1 MKTTIRR
8 LFYFLLFIIIFT
20 SCQNNLSPIEYELK
34 LTLSTDNEG
43 VHVSMVEPISKAVNH
58 ELLGELLEANKVW
71 VKRRI
76 ANTDDDW
83 DFVGYV
89 QRRTP
94 EYLYDTDCYFDDY
107 YVNEGVTYE
116 YCLEVS
122 LYDQE
127 THEST
132 TLDSNYYTITSLG
145 GYGETT
151 FDSNISY
158 TYDENTSLLQ
168 FAFNPE
174 LTIFNPEGVSSPCH
188 IGIWNGDRR
197 YDWNH
202 TLTMDEIEN
211 GLYLNNLNMPEI
223 GFSNNNALYDEPVN
237 ISFWMEYTR
246 FEENGLINTWRVLGN
261 LTGAICER
269 EGVSITIPSK

>member
-1 MKTTIRR
+1 MKKNLKIF
-8 LFYFLLFIIIFT
+8 FYLFIAIIFI
-20 SCQNNLSPIEYELK
+20 SCRNNLTPIEYELK

-43 VHVSMVEPISKAVNH
+43 IHVSMVEPISKAVNH
-58 ELLGELLEANKVW
+58 ELLGELLDANKVW
-71 VKRRI
+71 VKRRL
-76 ANTDDDW
+76 AYSEDDW

-89 QRRTP
+89 QRRIP

-107 YVNEGVTYE
+107 YVNEGVAYE
-116 YCLEVS
+116 YSLEVS
-122 LYDQE
+122 LYDIE

-132 TLDSNYYTITSLG
+132 KLYSNNYIITAQG

-158 TYDENTSLLQ
+158 TYNENTSLLQ
-168 FAFNPE
+168 FDFNPE

-188 IGIWNGDRR
+188 IGVWNGERR

-211 GLYLNNLNMPEI
+211 GLYLNDLNMPEI
-223 GFSNNNALYDEPVN
+223 GYSNHNALYDESVN
-237 ISFWMEYTR
+237 IRFWMEYTR
-246 FEENGLINTWRVLGN
+246 FEEDGLINTWRILGDIS
-261 LTGAICER
+261 GDICNR
-269 EGVSITIPSK
+269 SGVIIKIPSK